1 MPIKIHN
8 ILIWEKKILNIL
20 FWTIWDGLDQSEPQL
35 HMDSMRLLRMIHL
48 ILLIPKIRSVEL
60 DEYCQAGRIRAEI
73 LPIKIKSFT
82 LALFHLCIVVHFVFL
97 KNDLWLVADSTRAEY
112 DTKIIETKRNNKFS
126 SPITMYGHREWN
138 RQTYA
143 KIWPI
148 CSGRASELG
157 IDIFS
162 EPL

>member
-1 MPIKIHN
+1 MPITIHN
-8 ILIWEKKILNIL
+8 ILIWVKKILNIL

-97 KNDLWLVADSTRAEY
+97 KNDLWLVADSTRAKSNMTRTLLKQRGNY
-112 DTKIIETKRNNKFS
+112 YYNKFS
-126 SPITMYGHREWN
+126 SPITLYGHRQWN

-143 KIWPI
+143 KNIVTTEILIPGESI
-148 CSGRASELG
+148 
-157 IDIFS
+157 
-162 EPL
+162 